1 MRRVYFVLA
10 FLQFTVIG
18 YSQNVGIGTSSPKA
32 RLHVADSSVVFTAG
46 DPFLS
51 VTPPVPVSGT
61 GARMLWYAGKASFR
75 VGFIDALQWDKDSI
89 GTFSFAS
96 GYNTKAKNLYST
108 ALGRS
113 TIANGT
119 SSLAAGYFTE
129 ANGSNSM
136 ALGSYSIAT
145 GDVATALGSNTLSSG
160 FASTAM
166 GFATYAKADYST
178 AMGVN
183 TKARSNQ
190 SLVIGV
196 YNDTTKLNSLFEIGN
211 GTQDYARNN
220 AMTVLLNGNTGI
232 GTSTPTA
239 RLHVVDSSVVFT
251 GPAIADQNTP
261 FGPPATGSG
270 TRMMW
275 YSAKGAFRAGTISG
289 TGWDKANIGVNS
301 FAVGSENIA
310 SGQYSASLGMFNNGL
325 GDYSFTAGYGNYV
338 PGEYGIAIGKS
349 NRVETQAGVAIGAEN
364 QSWGSYS
371 FAAGLHNV
379 ALGYSSIAIGQYNY
393 ANNYGSVAIGDN
405 ATSIGQVSFSFGR
418 GTVTKAN
425 YSVALGYG
433 SEVRGDVGFV
443 TGRELIVK
451 SAYCAGFGIY
461 NDTSDIPTPTF
472 PAPTDR
478 LFQIGN
484 GGYSS
489 RSNAVTVLH
498 NGNTGIGVLNPV
510 TKLDVVGSN
519 NWDLS
524 NTEGDFRIGNSS
536 YRIKMGIALAGGG
549 AGAASIRSAGGIER
563 LNLGAGNTTLLT
575 LNGASGRVGIG
586 TEGPS
591 EKLEVIGNIRATAF
605 ITSSDARMKKQITP
619 LRESLSLLQKL
630 NGYNYY
636 WKEEIID
643 STRQIGLIAQEVRE
657 IFPEL
662 VKENADG
669 KLAVNYVGL
678 IPVLIESIKSQQ
690 QQIDELKTM
699 LEEVVSRKKSKVKSK
714 K

>member
-1 MRRVYFVLA
+1 MYRIFFIALL
-10 FLQFTVIG
+10 FLQLSFLS

-75 VGFIDALQWDKDSI
+75 VGFIDGLQWDKDSI

-119 SSLAAGYFTE
+119 SSLAAGYFSE

-166 GFATYAKADYST
+166 GFATYAKGDYST
-178 AMGVN
+178 VMGVN

-232 GTSTPTA
+232 GTSSPTA
-239 RLHVVDSSVVFT
+239 RLHVIDSSVVFT
-251 GPAIADQNTP
+251 GPAIPNDATA
-261 FGPPATGSG
+261 FGPPVTGSG

-275 YSAKGAFRAGTISG
+275 YAAKGAFRAGTISG
-289 TGWDKANIGVNS
+289 SGWDKANIGVNS
-301 FAVGSENIA
+301 FAVGSENTA
-310 SGQYSASLGMFNNGL
+310 RGQYSSSLGMFNSGL

-338 PGEYGIAIGKS
+338 PGEYGVAIGKS
-349 NRVETQAGVAIGAEN
+349 NRVEALSGVAIGSDN
-364 QSWGSYS
+364 QSWAPYS
-371 FAAGLHNV
+371 FTAGLYNI
-379 ALGYSSIAIGQYNY
+379 ANGYSSFAMGQ
-393 ANNYGSVAIGDN
+393 ANRAENYGSVAMGDN
-405 ATSIGQVSFSFGR
+405 ATSIGQVSLSFGR
-418 GTVTKAN
+418 GTITKGN
-425 YSVALGYG
+425 YSIALGYG

-443 TGRELIVK
+443 SGRELIVK

-461 NDTSDIPTPTF
+461 NDTSDVPTPVF

-484 GGYSS
+484 GLYSA
-489 RSNAVTVLH
+489 RSNALTVLH

-510 TKLDVVGSN
+510 TKLEVAGSN

-563 LNLGAGNTTLLT
+563 LNLGAGNATLLT

-591 EKLEVIGNIRATAF
+591 EKLEVIGNVRATAF
-605 ITSSDARMKKQITP
+605 ITSSDARLKKQIAP
-619 LRESLSLLQKL
+619 LRESLPLLLKL

-636 WKEEIID
+636 WKDESID
-643 STRQIGLIAQEVRE
+643 STRQIGLIAQEVKE
-657 IFPEL
+657 LFPDL
-662 VKENADG
+662 VKENAEG

-690 QQIDELKTM
+690 QQIEEL
-699 LEEVVSRKKSKVKSK
+699 RKLVEQLMK

>member
-1 MRRVYFVLA
+1 MSRVYFVLA

-51 VTPPVPVSGT
+51 VTPPIPVSGT

-129 ANGSNSM
+129 AIGSNSI
-136 ALGSYSIAT
+136 ALGSYSVAT
-145 GDVATALGSNTLSSG
+145 GDVSTVLGSNNLASG

-166 GFATYAKADYST
+166 GFSTYAKADFST
-178 AMGVN
+178 ALGAY

-190 SLVIGV
+190 SLVIGL

-211 GTQDYARNN
+211 GTQDNARKN

-232 GTSTPTA
+232 GTSSPTA
-239 RLHVVDSSVVFT
+239 RLYVADSSVVFASASLSDST
-251 GPAIADQNTP
+251 TS
-261 FGPPATGSG
+261 FGPPVTGTG

-275 YSAKGAFRAGTISG
+275 YPAKGAFRAGTIIG
-289 TGWDKANIGVNS
+289 NGWDKANIGVNS
-301 FAVGSENIA
+301 FAAGYENVA
-310 SGQYSASLGMFNNGL
+310 SGHYSSGL
-325 GDYSFTAGYGNYV
+325 GYSNYIYGNYSFAV
-338 PGEYGIAIGKS
+338 GSSNFIFSDYSVALGKS
-349 NRVETQAGVAIGAEN
+349 NQLTGYSTVSLGSDNRSIADYAFSVGASNTASGYGSIAMGRYTQATG
-364 QSWGSYS
+364 
-371 FAAGLHNV
+371 
-379 ALGYSSIAIGQYNY
+379 
-393 ANNYGSVAIGDN
+393 YGSVAIGDG
-405 ATSIGQVSFSFGR
+405 AQASGQVSLSFGR
-418 GTVTKAN
+418 GTFTKAN
-425 YSVALGYG
+425 YSIALGYG

-461 NDTSDIPTPTF
+461 NDTSDIATPTF

-591 EKLEVIGNIRATAF
+591 EKLEVIGNVRATAF

-619 LRESLSLLQKL
+619 LRESLSLLLQLK
-630 NGYNYY
+630 GYNYY
-636 WKEEIID
+636 WKEESID
-643 STRQIGLIAQEVRE
+643 SAKQIGLIAQEVRGL
-657 IFPEL
+657 FPEL

-678 IPVLIESIKSQQ
+678 IPVMIESIKSQQ

>member
-1 MRRVYFVLA
+1 MKRVYVLLLGSA
-10 FLQFTVIG
+10 FLTVSG
-18 YSQNVGIGTSSPKA
+18 YSQNVGIGTNAPKA

-51 VTPPVPVSGT
+51 VTPPVPVTGA

-75 VGFIDALQWDKDSI
+75 VGFIDASQWDKDSI

-113 TIANGT
+113 TVANGT

-129 ANGSNSM
+129 ANGSNSF

-166 GFATYAKADYST
+166 GFSTLAKGDFST
-178 AMGVN
+178 ALGAY

-190 SLVIGV
+190 SLVIGL

-211 GTQDYARNN
+211 GTQDNARNN

-232 GTSTPTA
+232 GTSSPTA
-239 RLHVVDSSVVFT
+239 RLHVIDSSVVFT
-251 GPAIADQNTP
+251 GPAIPNDATA
-261 FGPPATGSG
+261 FGPPVTGSG

-275 YSAKGAFRAGTISG
+275 YAAKGAFRAGTISG
-289 TGWDKANIGVNS
+289 GGWDKANIGVNS
-301 FAVGSENIA
+301 FAVGSENTA
-310 SGQYSASLGMFNNGL
+310 RGQYSSSLGMFNSGL

-338 PGEYGIAIGKS
+338 PGEYGVAIGKS
-349 NRVETQAGVAIGAEN
+349 NRVEALSGVAIGTDN
-364 QSWGSYS
+364 QSWMPYS
-371 FAAGLHNV
+371 FAAGYNNIADGH
-379 ALGYSSIAIGQYNY
+379 GSITVGQ
-393 ANNYGSVAIGDN
+393 NNRASQFFSVAIGNGASSTGQN
-405 ATSIGQVSFSFGR
+405 AFALGYGTSA
-418 GTVTKAN
+418 KAN
-425 YSVALGYG
+425 YSYAMGYL
-433 SEVRGDVGFV
+433 SEMRGEVGFAM
-443 TGRELIVK
+443 GRELIVK
-451 SAYCAGFGIY
+451 SAYCTGLGIY
-461 NDTSDIPTPTF
+461 NDTTDTPTPIF

-484 GGYSS
+484 GLYSA
-489 RSNAVTVLH
+489 RSNALTVLH

-510 TKLDVVGSN
+510 TKLEVAGSN

-524 NTEGDFRIGNSS
+524 NTEGDFRIGNSA

-563 LNLGAGNTTLLT
+563 LNLGAGNATLLT

-591 EKLEVIGNIRATAF
+591 EKLEVIGNVRASSF
-605 ITSSDARMKKQITP
+605 IISSDARLKTNITP
-619 LRESLSLLQKL
+619 LQKSLPRLLQL
-630 NGYNYY
+630 NGYSYD
-636 WKEEIID
+636 WKDESID
-643 STRQIGLIAQEVRE
+643 SSSQIGLIAQEVKSL
-657 IFPEL
+657 FPEL
-662 VKENADG
+662 VKESENG
-669 KLAVNYVGL
+669 TLAVNYTGL
-678 IPVLIESIKSQQ
+678 IPVLIESIKTQQ
-690 QQIDELKTM
+690 QQIDELKKLVKELM
-699 LEEVVSRKKSKVKSK
+699 KK
-714 K
+714 